1 MRPALVVI
9 GASTAIGLAAAA
21 WLAARRG
28 RLLRPSTRQVISLMG
43 LGRFFRG
50 LGGLHFYIY
59 GRWPVAYVR
68 FARTCLVRLFGR
80 RLKRWAADHYHGKV
94 LHHQQARALVTIN
107 REIVCEDLKRVIPYR
122 TARKLILR
130 QPLEIVAF
138 PCPCRLS
145 RPVHC
150 QPVDVCLIV
159 GRPFTQ
165 FMLEHHSGRCRQITQ
180 AEALEIID
188 AEHRRGHIHSAWFK
202 DVCLER
208 FYVICNC
215 CKCCC
220 GGIEAMVRYGFPML
234 ASSGYVAEV
243 DWQQCHGCGQCV
255 ELCPFEAIGL
265 HQVAQVRWEACMG
278 CGLCAQRCP
287 AGAISLRQDASKG
300 EPLDVTVL

>member
-1 MRPALVVI
+1 MKPALLVI
-9 GASTAIGLAAAA
+9 GAATAIGLAA

-28 RLLRPSTRQVISLMG
+28 SLLRPSTRQVISLMG
-43 LGRFFRG
+43 VGRFFGR
-50 LGGLHFYIY
+50 LAGLHFYIY
-59 GRWPVAYVR
+59 ARWPVAYVR
-68 FARTCLVRLFGR
+68 FARTCLARVFGQ
-80 RLKRWAADHYHGKV
+80 RLKRWTADRYHGKV
-94 LHHQQARALVTIN
+94 LQHQQARALVTIN

-130 QPLEIVAF
+130 QPLEIVACA
-138 PCPCRLS
+138 CPCRLS
-145 RPVHC
+145 RPIHC
-150 QPVDVCLIV
+150 QPSDVCLVV

-165 FMLEHHSGRCRQITQ
+165 FMLEHHPGRCRQISQ

-220 GGIEAMVRYGFPML
+220 GGIEAMVRYGFPMM
-234 ASSGYVAEV
+234 ASSGYVAEI
-243 DWQQCHGCGQCV
+243 DSQQCHGCGQCV
-255 ELCPFEAIGL
+255 KLCPFDAIGL
-265 HQVAQVRWEACMG
+265 HQIAQVRGEACMG
-278 CGLCAQRCP
+278 CGLCAERCP
-287 AGAISLRQDASKG
+287 AGAISLRHDARKG